1 VYVYSLNKASQ
12 RVPTK
17 NLLVQITGAV
27 PGEGK
32 KYEVDGRLVKRGKS
46 IAFCEGDVK
55 CDGVLI
61 AKGSLTKMI
70 TSPKGGEK
78 KGTENSK
85 L

>member
-1 VYVYSLNKASQ
+1 M
-12 RVPTK
+12 
-17 NLLVQITGAV
+17 

-32 KYEVDGRLVKRGKS
+32 KYEVDGRLIKRGKS
-46 IAFCEGDVK
+46 NTLCEGDVK
-55 CDGVLI
+55 CEGVLI

-70 TSPKGGEK
+70 TSPKGAEK